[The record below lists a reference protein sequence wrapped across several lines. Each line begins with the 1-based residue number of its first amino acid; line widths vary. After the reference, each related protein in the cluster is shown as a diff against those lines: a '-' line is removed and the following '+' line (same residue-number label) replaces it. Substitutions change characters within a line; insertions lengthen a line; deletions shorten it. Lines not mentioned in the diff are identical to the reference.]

1 MCVIMKNNL
10 FRKSIMGIIVNKEN
24 NKNDDLE
31 RRISADLRA
40 KAAETVADAEVTD
53 FVGDA
58 EYVRDTK
65 RTGRFAWVWII
76 LVVLAAI
83 SLVIIFMP
91 ASR

>member
-1 MCVIMKNNL
+1 
-10 FRKSIMGIIVNKEN
+10 MGIIVSKEN
-24 NKNDDLE
+24 DKNNDLE

-40 KAAETVADAEVTD
+40 KAVETSPDSEVTD

-58 EYVRDTK
+58 DYVRDTK

-76 LVVLAAI
+76 LIVLAII
-83 SLVIIFMP
+83 SLVIIFTP